1 MAQRSLITCRR
12 IFIARLLPT
21 VCALVLLGTFAL
33 HAQPLNTYLFT
44 DGTGTPF
51 DMTGAT
57 TIFGVGIDDAV
68 SGVQPI
74 GFTFQLQGTPYTQFS
89 ASSNGYIGLGPV
101 AATSWLSGSFSS
113 TSFGAGIPV
122 VVALWR
128 DLHTGNDGSV
138 TYRTT
143 GSAGNR
149 VLTVEWKIRDYPG
162 SGQPTTGRMQIRLY
176 EGTNKIELWYGPIAT
191 AGGTVGVQVSTSNY
205 ASITPGAP
213 ATVSYAV
220 SNNAVMPP
228 GGINKT
234 YSLAPCTIIL
244 NGNVSQGGTLGMAN
258 LDTLLVPMTGML
270 QVPTQFTP
278 FVVFPSSCTGA
289 STVSYTISGPSA
301 ADYSISPLSTS
312 IAPNG
317 SSTPTI
323 TFTAQALGRRPATLT
338 VTGPFGFTRTY
349 TLYARGRPTLD
360 YIGDIPQG
368 GTAGMNDGDVLLSN
382 IAVRRGTTTLLQ
394 PFMVRNVNPI
404 VESPSLNV
412 TYTLKGTSSGQY
424 QLNTSGVTLAAGQ
437 SNTPTITFHPT
448 QLGTIIDTLVVVGSG
463 ETRTFP
469 LAAQSRVP
477 AINFVVDGQQADTN
491 LQLFRNVF
499 TCEGSTLAVL
509 PVQVTNTGNGSLDI
523 LGIDVYQV
531 DTNYVQGQP
540 RYRLIPEGEGF
551 RRMPDYIITDVA
563 PVLPLSANRTTY
575 PISVSDGQ
583 TRTLYLVFNAQRIDK
598 RFARIFI
605 RTNAENISNINERGA
620 AELGLVRLDLF
631 GRGVGGR
638 FGERG
643 ATNPTKPVI
652 FPETSLD
659 TMSEV
664 PFTLQNSGECDLRV
678 VLNRMEIVA
687 GDVDEFKIVTMP
699 TGNIDVVT
707 GDLVLAPG
715 ASATGLIQF
724 RPSHNGSRRASMR
737 IPTND
742 SMVAVDGITE
752 RGSYYLDLYG
762 TGKASLYAQGADL
775 GTALIAGTAADHGHG
790 VVRLRNTV
798 NAPIRIAGL
807 SIAGTD
813 AADFT
818 PDSKLPWPSGAVI
831 LKAGQQLELAVE
843 FAPLAPGTAQRT
855 AYVKFALDGTDSVI
869 APLTGIAGTRTIQVN
884 PSALNFSVSAGKEA
898 RQMVSITN
906 TGTLQLTIGK
916 YEIAGNPDFS
926 LSPLPRLVL
935 DPGQVELLEVTFAPQ
950 SAGTSNATLTI
961 ESNASN
967 NVQNVA
973 INGVA
978 ATKRRRADDPSS
990 ATTMA
995 DRVDGTRLGAAREA
1009 FSLSGVTGVA
1019 NENGM
1024 ALFESVPNPGRDV
1037 VEIAWALPARG
1048 PMELALYDGTGRL
1061 VRVLTSGIAEAG
1073 EGHTRVDV
1081 AGMANGVYHYRLIFG
1096 GRTLSRTLS
1105 VVR

>member
-12 IFIARLLPT
+12 ILIARLLST
-21 VCALVLLGTFAL
+21 ACALVLLGTLGL

-57 TIFGVGIDDAV
+57 TIFSTGIDDAV

-74 GFTFQLQGTPYTQFS
+74 GFTFLLQGNPYTQFS
-89 ASSNGYIGLGPV
+89 ASSNGYIGLGPSP
-101 AATSWLSGSFSS
+101 ATSWLSGSFSS
-113 TSFGAGIPV
+113 TNFGVPV
-122 VVALWR
+122 VAALWR

-143 GSAGNR
+143 GSVGSR
-149 VLTVEWKIRDYPG
+149 ILTVEWKIRDYPG

-176 EGTNKIELWYGPIAT
+176 EGTNKIEIWYGPIAT
-191 AGGTVGVQVSTSNY
+191 AGGTVGVQVNTSTF

-213 ATVSYAV
+213 ATVSNAV
-220 SNNAVMPP
+220 SNNSVAPP
-228 GGINKT
+228 GGINKV
-234 YSLAPCTIIL
+234 YSFAPCTIVL
-244 NGNVSQGGTLGMAN
+244 NGNVPQGGTLAMAN
-258 LDTLLVPMTGML
+258 LDTLLVPVTGML
-270 QVPTQFTP
+270 QVPTQFMP

-301 ADYSISPLSTS
+301 ADYSISPVSTP

-338 VTGPFGFTRTY
+338 VNGPYGFTRSY

-360 YIGDIPQG
+360 YIGNIPQG
-368 GTAGMNDGDVLLSN
+368 GTVGMNDGDVLLSN

-394 PFMVRNVNPI
+394 PFLVRNVNPI
-404 VESPSLNV
+404 VESSPLDV

-448 QLGTIIDTLVVVGSG
+448 QLGTIVDTLVVVGSG

-477 AINFVVDGQQADTN
+477 AINFIVDGQPADTN

-531 DTNYVQGQP
+531 DTNYTQGQP

-551 RRMPDYIITDVA
+551 RRMSDYIITDVA
-563 PVLPLSANRTTY
+563 PVLPLSANRTIY

-583 TRTLYLVFNAQRIDK
+583 TRMLYLVFNAQRIDK

-605 RTNAENISNINERGA
+605 RTNAENITNFNERGV
-620 AELGLVRLDLF
+620 AELGLIRLDLF

-638 FGERG
+638 LGERG
-643 ATNPTKPVI
+643 AAYPTKPVI

-659 TMSEV
+659 TISEM

-678 VLNRMEIVA
+678 VLKRMEIVA

-699 TGNIDVVT
+699 TGNIDAVT

-715 ASATGLIQF
+715 ASATGSIQF
-724 RPSHNGSRRASMR
+724 HPSHNGSRRASMR
-737 IPTND
+737 VPTND
-742 SMVAVDGITE
+742 SMVAVNGITE
-752 RGSYYLDLYG
+752 RGSYYFDLYG

-775 GTALIAGTAADHGHG
+775 GTALIAGTTAADRGHG

-807 SIAGTD
+807 SIGGPD
-813 AADFT
+813 AADYT
-818 PDSKLPWPSGAVI
+818 PDPAHPWPSGAVI

-843 FAPLAPGTAQRT
+843 FAPLAPGAAQRT

-869 APLTGIAGTRTIQVN
+869 APLTGIAGTRTIQAN

-916 YEIAGNPDFS
+916 YEIAGNPDYS
-926 LSPLPRLVL
+926 LSTLPRLVL

-967 NVQNVA
+967 NTQNVA

-978 ATKRRRADDPSS
+978 ATKKRRADDPSS
-990 ATTMA
+990 ATTSA
-995 DRVDGTRLGAAREA
+995 DRVNGTRLGAASEA

-1073 EGHTRVDV
+1073 QGHTRVDV
-1081 AGMANGVYHYRLIFG
+1081 GGLANGVYHYRMIFG
-1096 GRTLSRTLS
+1096 GRTLSRSLT